1 MSELK
6 EFIIGVD
13 VSKKTLEIAILEKAT
28 QKVVGTKSFSN
39 APKGFSEMIL
49 YVASKT
55 KRCISTVVLESTG
68 VYHEN
73 FVDYCYEVGWAV
85 SVVLPTKIKNFT
97 KVENIKT
104 KNDKVDAKIIARY
117 GCMFPLKLWSPMNC
131 AR

>member
-73 FVDYCYEVGWAV
+73 FVDYCHEVGDRK
-85 SVVLPTKIKNFT
+85 SVV
-97 KVENIKT
+97 
-104 KNDKVDAKIIARY
+104 
-117 GCMFPLKLWSPMNC
+117 
-131 AR
+131 